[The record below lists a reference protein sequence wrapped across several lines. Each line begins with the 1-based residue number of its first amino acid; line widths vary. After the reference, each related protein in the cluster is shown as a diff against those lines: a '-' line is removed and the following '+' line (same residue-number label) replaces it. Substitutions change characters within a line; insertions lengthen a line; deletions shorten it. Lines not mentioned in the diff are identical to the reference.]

1 MRNHRMLAVIT
12 VAAIALIP
20 GLISPAASH
29 ASPTAT
35 PLSSSSGRPGYVHHQ
50 VSNWTLRIIRAGAKS
65 RVSTNSRW
73 INHRKVRKYFGSMIT
88 NRRRFEAGWRKGGG
102 HITNI
107 SAAESRAVN
116 RVKNS
121 LTARTM
127 RSQAAQPML
136 SPNCR
141 GTTKTVD
148 GQIAG
153 NPVFFKSITHQWFNS
168 CDTTKIKYGY
178 ESCAAGYG
186 LGMVLV
192 GGNKWMMVL
201 MAIGVFICTVGTAEV
216 SAAQDNSNLNAV
228 IIDTT
233 FKNQAPDIAPEV
245 WSRVRPQ

>member
-12 VAAIALIP
+12 VAALALLA

-29 ASPTAT
+29 ANPVTPT
-35 PLSSSSGRPGYVHHQ
+35 PLSSSSGHTGYVHHQ
-50 VSNWTLRIIRAGAKS
+50 VSQWNLRIIRAGAKS
-65 RVSTNSRW
+65 RTSTKSRW
-73 INHRKVRKYFGSMIT
+73 IDHRKVRKYFGSMVT

-107 SAAESRAVN
+107 STAESKAVN
-116 RVKNS
+116 RIKLV
-121 LTARTM
+121 ARTM
-127 RSQAAQPML
+127 RSQVAHPM

-141 GTTKTVD
+141 GTTKTIN
-148 GQIAG
+148 GQIRG

-168 CDTTKIKYGY
+168 CDTNRIKYGY
-178 ESCAAGYG
+178 EGCAAGYG

-192 GGNKWMMVL
+192 GGNKWMQVL
-201 MAIGVFICTVGTAEV
+201 MAIGVFICSVDTAEV
-216 SAAQDNSNLNAV
+216 STAQDNSNLNAV

-233 FKNQAPDIAPEV
+233 FKNQSPDVAPEV